1 MTGAER
7 RTCAPYSNRGMMR
20 RLVAILTFLLASA
33 APLGAQVVSPPG
45 PPPNTPPELY
55 VPLRDA
61 FLATLRANAT
71 TDTRFNYASALQ
83 KLQAGDLLGAQREA
97 GAAILSS
104 GALPRRFYKGVKSAV
119 ALPLTSLPGPS
130 TLAPAPVMI
139 APGTRRSTGDL
150 AGRSGGALA
159 FARAEI
165 AMAEL
170 RVNHPVEPARAAYVE
185 ATAAYERNDAQAT
198 IGAAQ
203 HAADLA
209 LDAYLVG

>member
-1 MTGAER
+1 
-7 RTCAPYSNRGMMR
+7 MR
-20 RLVAILTFLLASA
+20 RLVAILTFMLAGA

-45 PPPNTPPELY
+45 PPANTPPELY

-104 GALPRRFYKGVKSAV
+104 GVLPAPILQGVKSAV
-119 ALPLTSLPGPS
+119 ALPLPLTALPGPAL
-130 TLAPAPVMI
+130 LAPVPVTI
-139 APGTRRSTGDL
+139 APGPGVPQATTQSNP
-150 AGRSGGALA
+150 AGALA

-170 RVNHPVEPARAAYVE
+170 RVNHPIETARAAYVE
-185 ATAAYERNDAQAT
+185 ATAAYERSDAKAA

-209 LDAYLVG
+209 LDAYMAGP

>member
-1 MTGAER
+1 V
-7 RTCAPYSNRGMMR
+7 R
-20 RLVAILTFLLASA
+20 RLVAILTFVLAGA

-104 GALPRRFYKGVKSAV
+104 GALPAPILQGVKSAI
-119 ALPLTSLPGPS
+119 ALPLTSLPGPAL
-130 TLAPAPVMI
+130 LAPVPITI
-139 APGTRRSTGDL
+139 APGPGVPQATTQRDL
-150 AGRSGGALA
+150 AGALA

-165 AMAEL
+165 ALAEL
-170 RVNHPVEPARAAYVE
+170 RTNHPVEAARAAYVE
-185 ATAAYERNDAQAT
+185 ATAAYERSDAPAA

-209 LDAYLVG
+209 LDAYLAGP